1 MTPSSK
7 ITISPNVVS
16 RAVGDETVILDL
28 ESGTYF
34 GILTPIGARVWQ
46 MMEEDKTLS
55 EICDVMVD
63 EYDVSRETLEQD
75 AVRLASELAA
85 KRLISNCVSGSIA

>member
-34 GILTPIGARVWQ
+34 GLDSIGARVWQ
-46 MMEEDKTLS
+46 MMEEGKTLS

-75 AVRLASELAA
+75 AVRLASELTA
-85 KRLISNCVSGSIA
+85 KRLISIA

>member
-34 GILTPIGARVWQ
+34 GLDSIGARVWQ
-46 MMEEDKTLS
+46 MMEEGRTLS

-85 KRLISNCVSGSIA
+85 KRLISIA

>member
-1 MTPSSK
+1 MMPSSK

-16 RAVGDETVILDL
+16 RAVGEETVILDL

-34 GILTPIGARVWQ
+34 GLDSIGARVWQ
-46 MMEEDKTLS
+46 MMEEGRTLS
-55 EICDVMVD
+55 EICDVMVA

-85 KRLISNCVSGSIA
+85 KRLISIA

>member
-34 GILTPIGARVWQ
+34 GLDSIGARVWQ
-46 MMEEDKTLS
+46 MMGEGKTLS

-85 KRLISNCVSGSIA
+85 KRLISIA